1 MRPSASGKFEQAAR
15 TNVDTLVLVLPPDA
29 GDIVQAM
36 KAGVIE
42 TADIYAV
49 NKADMPSAMKM
60 AAGVKRV
67 VTLARFPYQ
76 RAGVPPVV
84 LADAIRF
91 HFDRHAF

>member
-1 MRPSASGKFEQAAR
+1 MDAFGFDEVILETVGVGQVEQAAR

-49 NKADMPSAMKM
+49 NQADMPSAMKM
-60 AAGVKRV
+60 AAESN
-67 VTLARFPYQ
+67 AS
-76 RAGVPPVV
+76 
-84 LADAIRF
+84 
-91 HFDRHAF
+91 